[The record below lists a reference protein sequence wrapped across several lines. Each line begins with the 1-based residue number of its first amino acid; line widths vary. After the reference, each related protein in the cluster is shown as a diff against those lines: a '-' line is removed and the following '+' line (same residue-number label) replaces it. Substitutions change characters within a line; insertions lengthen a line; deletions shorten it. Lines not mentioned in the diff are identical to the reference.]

1 MRQDYRVG
9 SDTVK
14 FRVDYAPKFIRPP
27 VITERAIRIRT
38 YDRDKRQVDF
48 EPYVPFKKRMKSTT
62 TTAPPPTTTP
72 PPYNVLWVYS
82 RVSLP
87 ALLCFIPGLN
97 GD

>member
-27 VITERAIRIRT
+27 VITERAIRVRA
-38 YDRDKRQVDF
+38 RDKRQVDF

-62 TTAPPPTTTP
+62 TTEPPPTTTP
-72 PPYNVLWVYS
+72 APYNVL
-82 RVSLP
+82 
-87 ALLCFIPGLN
+87 
-97 GD
+97 